1 MEPALPGHSHRPL
14 GGDGEA
20 GAGGTISTMNII
32 ILGAGRVGESV
43 AESLVSEQNDITVI
57 DHDPVRLRLLE
68 DRLDLRGVVG
78 NGIQPSVLREAGA
91 QDADMVIACAA
102 ADESNLVVCKVAHD
116 IFNVPSTIAR
126 LRSPEFLEG
135 DELLGKN
142 GFAVDHV
149 ICPEESV
156 TRYIHQLI
164 SYPEALQVL
173 EFADGRASLIAMRAA
188 HGGALVGHTIG
199 EFRDRFPHAEMR
211 VVALYR
217 LDTEME
223 ATKTTRIL
231 AGDEVFVLADTRKIR
246 YVLGAIHNIDKPVQR
261 LMIAGGGKVGL
272 RLARSLVGQCEVK
285 IIEQDKKRCEYLA
298 SQLPSSMLILHGD
311 GADEDLLLE
320 ENVGEMDLFL
330 ALTSDDE
337 DNIMSS
343 MLAKRLGAGRV
354 MALINRRA
362 YADMMQGSTI
372 DIAISPAQTVIGELL
387 THLRRGDVAAVH
399 SLRRGAAEALEGI
412 ARGDAK
418 TSKLV
423 GRKVEDLKL
432 PKGTRIGAIVRGEG
446 RKSEVLMPHHD
457 TVIETD
463 DHIIIFI
470 PNKRLVREV
479 EKLFLVGA
487 TFFG

>member
-1 MEPALPGHSHRPL
+1 MKV
-14 GGDGEA
+14 
-20 GAGGTISTMNII
+20 I

-57 DHDPVRLRLLE
+57 DQDPARLRLLE
-68 DRLDLRGVVG
+68 EKLDLRGVVG
-78 NGIQPSVLREAGA
+78 NGIQPSVLQEAGA
-91 QDADMVIACAA
+91 RDADMVIACAA

-116 IFNVPSTIAR
+116 VFNVPTTIAR
-126 LRSPEFLEG
+126 LRSPEFQEG

-156 TRYIHQLI
+156 MRHIHQLI

-173 EFADGRASLIAMRAA
+173 EFADGRVSLIAVRAA
-188 HGGALVGHTIG
+188 AGGLVVGHTIG
-199 EFRDRFPHAEMR
+199 ELRERFPHAEMR

-223 ATKTTRIL
+223 ATPSTRIL
-231 AGDEVFVLADTRKIR
+231 PGDEVFVLADTRMIR
-246 YVLGAIHNIDKPVQR
+246 HVLGAIHNTDQPVQR

-272 RLARSLVGQCEVK
+272 RLARSLIGQCDVK
-285 IIEQDKKRCEYLA
+285 IIESHPKRCEYLA
-298 SQLPSSMLILHGD
+298 SQLPSHILVLQGD
-311 GADEDLLLE
+311 AADEDLLEE

-343 MLAKRLGAGRV
+343 MLAKRLGAKRV
-354 MALINRRA
+354 MSLINRRA

-387 THLRRGDVAAVH
+387 AHLRRGDVVAVH
-399 SLRRGAAEALEGI
+399 SLRRGAAEALEGV
-412 ARGDAK
+412 ARGDEK
-418 TSKLV
+418 TSRLV
-423 GRKVEDLKL
+423 GRTVEQVKL
-432 PKGTRIGAIVRGEG
+432 PKGARIGAIVRGEG
-446 RKSEVLMPHHD
+446 RDSEVLMPHHD
-457 TVIETD
+457 TVIKAD

-470 PNKRLVREV
+470 PNKRSVREV
-479 EKLFLVGA
+479 ERLFQVSA

>member
-1 MEPALPGHSHRPL
+1 
-14 GGDGEA
+14 
-20 GAGGTISTMNII
+20 MNII

-57 DHDPVRLRLLE
+57 DQDPVRVRQLE
-68 DRLDLRGVVG
+68 ERLDLRGVVG

-91 QDADMVIACAA
+91 QDADMIIACAA

-135 DELLGKN
+135 AELLGKN

-173 EFADGRASLIAMRAA
+173 EFAGGRASLIAIRAT

-231 AGDEVFVLADTRKIR
+231 AGDEVFVLADTSKIR

-261 LMIAGGGKVGL
+261 VMIAGGGKVGL

-285 IIEQDKKRCEYLA
+285 LIEQDKKRCESVA
-298 SQLPSSMLILHGD
+298 SQLPSGMLILHGD

-320 ENVGEMDLFL
+320 ENVGQMDLFL

-412 ARGDAK
+412 ARGDVK

-423 GRKVEDLKL
+423 GRRVEEIKL

-479 EKLFLVGA
+479 EKLFQVSA

>member
-1 MEPALPGHSHRPL
+1 
-14 GGDGEA
+14 
-20 GAGGTISTMNII
+20 MNII

-43 AESLVSEQNDITVI
+43 AESLVSEQNDITVV
-57 DHDPVRLRLLE
+57 DMDPARLRALE
-68 DRLDLRGVVG
+68 DKLDLRGVVG
-78 NGIQPSVLREAGA
+78 NGIQPSVLRNAGA
-91 QDADMVIACAA
+91 KDADMVIACAA
-102 ADESNLVVCKVAHD
+102 QDETNLVVCKVAHD
-116 IFNVPSTIAR
+116 VFNVPTTIAR
-126 LRSPEFLEG
+126 LRSPEFTEG
-135 DELLGKN
+135 EDEELLSRSS
-142 GFAVDHV
+142 FSVSQV

-173 EFADGRASLIAMRAA
+173 EFAEGRASLIAVRAS

-199 EFRDRFPHAEMR
+199 EFRERFTRCEMR

-223 ATKTTRIL
+223 ATPQTRIL
-231 AGDEVFVLADTRKIR
+231 AGDEVFVLADTDKIR
-246 YVLGAIHNIDKPVQR
+246 DVLAAVHNIDQPVQR
-261 LMIAGGGKVGL
+261 VMIAGGGKVGL

-285 IIEQDKKRCEYLA
+285 ILERDKKRCEYLA
-298 SQLPSSMLILHGD
+298 SQLPSSMLILQGD
-311 GADEDLLLE
+311 GADEDLLEE
-320 ENVGEMDLFL
+320 ENVGQMDMFL

-337 DNIMSS
+337 DNIMSA

-362 YADMMQGSTI
+362 YADMMQGGTI
-372 DIAISPAQTVIGELL
+372 DIAISPSQAVIGELL
-387 THLRRGDVAAVH
+387 THIRRGDVAAVH

-412 ARGDAK
+412 ARGDVK

-423 GRKVEDLKL
+423 GRRIEEVRL
-432 PKGTRIGAIVRGEG
+432 PKGTRFGAIVRGEG
-446 RKSEVLMPHHD
+446 KHSEVLMPHHD
-457 TVIETD
+457 LLIED
-463 DHIIIFI
+463 GDHIIIFI

-479 EKLFLVGA
+479 ERLFQVSA